1 MALQK
6 AFGGEYVVQD
16 DARQHVFWMQRFLD
30 PGLFPNDLIADYFQ
44 TVAPAGYVALYRLA
58 ATLGIDPFIFN
69 KFLPSAIVLVTSGY
83 CFGVCWQMFP
93 VPAAGFVATLLL
105 NQNLWISNDV
115 ASATPRAFMYPLFL
129 AFTYYLLRRSLVPC
143 AIAIALLGLFYP
155 QGVFLGAGLLILQ
168 LVTWE
173 GRRPKLTRNLK
184 DWRFCGVGLAAALL
198 VMLPYALTVSEFEPT
213 LSVTQA
219 REMPEFFDK
228 GRSAFFSDSFEEYWL
243 NGERSG
249 MFPRALFTPVP
260 LIAGLFLPLL
270 LPFPKHFP
278 QLQKLQPTLRFI
290 PQLLLV
296 SAGMFF
302 AAHTFLFELHLPSRY
317 TAYSFQIAL
326 ALAAGITL
334 TLLLDGL
341 LRWGFS
347 PVKSHRFLRQGIA
360 LCITTLLGATL
371 LLYPN
376 FVDEFPLAKYK
387 TGEAPTLYEFL
398 QAQPPDTLVAS
409 LSAEANNLPSFTQR
423 SILVGS
429 EYAIPYHLGYYQ
441 QFRQRVLDLLE
452 AQYSPNLATVQS
464 FIRTYGIDF
473 WLLDRTA
480 FDPAYVIH
488 NPWLQQY
495 QPAAAIA
502 SQTLMEKDTPA
513 LIEQMPRCSVL
524 ETPTLVL
531 LDATC
536 IAP

>member
-1 MALQK
+1 
-6 AFGGEYVVQD
+6 
-16 DARQHVFWMQRFLD
+16 
-30 PGLFPNDLIADYFQ
+30 
-44 TVAPAGYVALYRLA
+44 LA

-83 CFGVCWQMFP
+83 CFGVCWQLFP
-93 VPAAGFVATLLL
+93 VPVAGFVATLLL

-129 AFTYYLLRRSLVPC
+129 AFAYYLLRRSLVPC

-173 GRRPKLTRNLK
+173 GRRLKLTRNLK

-270 LPFPKHFP
+270 LPFPKRFP

-296 SAGMFF
+296 SVGMFF
-302 AAHTFLFELHLPSRY
+302 AAHAFLFELHLPSRY

-334 TLLLDGL
+334 ILLLDGL

-347 PVKSHRFLRQGIA
+347 PVKSHRFLRQGLA

-387 TGEAPTLYEFL
+387 TGDAPTLYEFL

-441 QFRQRVLDLLE
+441 KFRQRVLDLLQ
-452 AQYSPNLATVQS
+452 AQYSPNLATVQG

-480 FDPAYVIH
+480 FDPVYVVQ

-502 SQTLMEKDTPA
+502 SQTLMGKETPA
-513 LIEQMPRCSVL
+513 LVEQMTRCSVL